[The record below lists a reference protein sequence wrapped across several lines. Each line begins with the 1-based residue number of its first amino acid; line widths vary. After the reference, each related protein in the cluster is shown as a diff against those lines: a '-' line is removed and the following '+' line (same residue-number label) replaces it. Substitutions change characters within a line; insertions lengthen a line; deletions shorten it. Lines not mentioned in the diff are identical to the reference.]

1 MEPRFDE
8 KRSLKTSE
16 EETIPDLSADDIG
29 KIKRRITDVLHRGET
44 VILIVY
50 FQHLSGQ
57 TELVGSFFMYDV
69 VYFVFVLFLYIIL
82 HIYEIET

>member
-16 EETIPDLSADDIG
+16 EEEIPDLSADDIG
-29 KIKRRITDVLHRGET
+29 KIKRRITNVLHRGET

-50 FQHLSGQ
+50 F
-57 TELVGSFFMYDV
+57 
-69 VYFVFVLFLYIIL
+69 
-82 HIYEIET
+82 